1 MMDRN
6 VNMRLDYCAR
16 NLLLLLTIS
25 LLSLSPLHAQDPV
38 PGSISEPSWTP
49 NFRDTDVREVIRAV
63 QDATGRTM
71 IIDPRVRGE
80 VTVISSDPVDAQG
93 YYSIFL
99 RALDMAG
106 FTAVEIGDGV
116 ISILPSQ
123 EVRTAPLPLNTAESA
138 RLRGGNEYVTE
149 LIQLD
154 NVPVN
159 RVLPVLR
166 PLVSQSN
173 GQMSAFAEG
182 NMLVVVDTVA
192 NIARVRALVAQMD
205 AAVTP
210 ETERVSLDF
219 ASAEALVETLRQ
231 ILGGESAVP
240 EESGT
245 DQRRARVTADTRSNA
260 VLVSGELRQRQLVRE
275 LIGLLDQP
283 QQQSGNTRVIYLE
296 YADAQNIAT
305 VLSNVVTNMA
315 EVENAGDSGAR
326 ALATIE
332 ADAQTNA
339 LIITADSDM
348 VDTLQ
353 DIIQRLDVQRAQVL
367 VEAIIVEI
375 SDDAGRNLG
384 IQWLLRNDSGA
395 FGASFDSGNNLL
407 SLERIGQGALAED
420 GAEGLAAL
428 VSGLAGSAGQ
438 TFGLGRLDGSTDL
451 LALIDLLQATSGANI
466 LSTPNLLTTDNTA
479 AEISV
484 GENVPFITGSFSN
497 TGGGGNVENP
507 FQTITRENV
516 GTTLRVTPHVNQGD
530 RVALDIYQEI
540 SSISQRAGAVD
551 LITNE
556 RRIETRVSVAN
567 GETVVLGGLIRDNVV
582 QNETRV
588 PLLGSVPGLGRL
600 FRSRETSV
608 QKTNLLV
615 FIRPTILRDDAAL
628 RGATAAKYDFIRD
641 QQLDQRLRNDYL
653 IDLEDLPLLPEWSSI
668 QREGD
673 SESEDDS
680 TDTPAA
686 DDNADAEAADDEAVN
701 DGQ

>member
-1 MMDRN
+1 M
-6 VNMRLDYCAR
+6 MRL
-16 NLLLLLTIS
+16 NNNVQMLLLVFCLF
-25 LLSLSPLHAQDPV
+25 SLSPLQAQQSVSGPD
-38 PGSISEPSWTP
+38 WTP

-63 QDATGRTM
+63 QDATGKTV

-80 VTVISSDPVDAQG
+80 ITVISSAPVDAQG

-106 FTAVEIGDGV
+106 FTAVETDDGV

-123 EVRTAPLPLNTAESA
+123 EVRTAPLPLRTAQSA
-138 RLRGGNEYVTE
+138 QLRGGNEYVTE
-149 LIQLD
+149 LIALD

-159 RVLPVLR
+159 RILPVLR

-173 GQMSAFAEG
+173 GQMSAFTEG
-182 NMLVVVDTVA
+182 NLLVVVDTVA
-192 NIARVRALVAQMD
+192 NIARVRALVEQMD

-219 ASAEALVETLRQ
+219 ASAETLVETLRQ
-231 ILGGESAVP
+231 ILGADATVA
-240 EESGT
+240 EESGA
-245 DQRRARVTADTRSNA
+245 DQRRARVTADSRSNA

-296 YADAQNIAT
+296 YADAKNIAE

-315 EVENAGDSGAR
+315 EVGNSDDSGAR
-326 ALATIE
+326 ELATIE

-348 VDTLQ
+348 IDTLQ
-353 DIIQRLDVQRAQVL
+353 NIIQRLDVQRAQVL

-395 FGASFDSGNNLL
+395 FGGSFDSGNNPLA
-407 SLERIGQGALAED
+407 LERIGEGVLAED
-420 GAEGLAAL
+420 GAAGLAAL

-438 TFGLGRLDGSTDL
+438 TLGLGRLDGSTDL
-451 LALIDLLQATSGANI
+451 LALIDMLQATSGANI

-484 GENVPFITGSFSN
+484 GENVPFLTGSFSN
-497 TGGGGNVENP
+497 TGGGGNVQNP
-507 FQTITRENV
+507 FQTISRENV

-588 PLLGSVPGLGRL
+588 PLLGSVPGVGRL
-600 FRSRETSV
+600 FRSRETEV
-608 QKTNLLV
+608 RKTNLLV

-641 QQLDQRLRNDYL
+641 QQLEQRLRNDYL
-653 IDLEDLPLLPEWSSI
+653 IELDDLPLLPEWSSI
-668 QREGD
+668 QL
-673 SESEDDS
+673 ESNGADIQAVEDN
-680 TDTPAA
+680 TV
-686 DDNADAEAADDEAVN
+686 DDEAANN
-701 DGQ
+701 DR